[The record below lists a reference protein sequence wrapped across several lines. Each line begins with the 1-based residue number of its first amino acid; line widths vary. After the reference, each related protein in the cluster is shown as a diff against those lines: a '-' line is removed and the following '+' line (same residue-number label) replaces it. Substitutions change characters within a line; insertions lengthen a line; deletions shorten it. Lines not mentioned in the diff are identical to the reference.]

1 MIGGYSF
8 GGNVAFEIVRQ
19 IQEEDNFSPNI
30 IMIDSHPIEAYT
42 SNVKLVSNSSVEKMK
57 EELVKQGVI
66 DESFPENLV
75 DTYSKVWTLNH
86 KMLKGYILSDDKKV
100 TSKLFILIC
109 KEEENKELLEELAI
123 KYLDKRMWQKYFE
136 SPIEVAYVEGNHYS
150 IYSNKNLGLNIGK
163 EIDKFM
169 LKVISNG

>member
-1 MIGGYSF
+1 MCKGYCLKSVSCCQVNYF
-8 GGNVAFEIVRQ
+8 CNWIVL
-19 IQEEDNFSPNI
+19 N
-30 IMIDSHPIEAYT
+30 
-42 SNVKLVSNSSVEKMK
+42 
-57 EELVKQGVI
+57 
-66 DESFPENLV
+66 
-75 DTYSKVWTLNH
+75 TYSKVWTLNH

-109 KEEENKELLEELAI
+109 KEEKNKELLEELAI

-150 IYSNKNLGLNIGK
+150 IYSNINLGLNIGK